1 MPKLKPQVIN
11 QADMKAALTRARPL
25 LGEGNGPFVTSAR
38 LEFNRGLFR
47 REYGEPA
54 RSANELAE
62 ALLRFTEER
71 PGARADAMHD
81 AARLT
86 ALGEVANALATLQ
99 CNGVMRRE
107 ADGRTF
113 GSWIEGDDEAL
124 EAARD
129 KVRDEADE
137 ILKPYGARV
146 DSIKGD
152 PRGHTLLLVLPGQT
166 NRGLGGNL
174 WGVG

>member
-11 QADMKAALTRARPL
+11 QADMKAALARARPL

-38 LEFNRGLFR
+38 LEFHRGLFR
-47 REYGEPA
+47 QKYGEPA

-62 ALLRFTEER
+62 ALYKLETGHRTPECQ
-71 PGARADAMHD
+71 DA

-86 ALGEVANALATLQ
+86 ALGEVANALAALQ

-129 KVRDEADE
+129 KVRTEAAE

-166 NRGLGGNL
+166 NRGFDGNL

>member
-11 QADMKAALTRARPL
+11 QADMKAALARARPL

-38 LEFNRGLFR
+38 QEFHRGLFR
-47 REYGEPA
+47 QKYGEPA

-62 ALLRFTEER
+62 ALLRFTEGR
-71 PGARADAMHD
+71 TDSRADATHD

-99 CNGVMRRE
+99 CNGVMRRG

-113 GSWIEGDDEAL
+113 GSWIEGDDG
-124 EAARD
+124 
-129 KVRDEADE
+129 E
-137 ILKPYGARV
+137 IYC
-146 DSIKGD
+146 D
-152 PRGHTLLLVLPGQT
+152 
-166 NRGLGGNL
+166 
-174 WGVG
+174 